1 MSVPYSQS
9 EVSYSTQNFLILK
22 HLRALPEQD
31 VDFLEHN
38 RCFHLPLPSIQE
50 EFINQ
55 YFLYLHPYYP
65 LIHEKDFWDMFLGRE
80 TDTEKT
86 PTMSLL
92 VFQAMLFA
100 ASSV

>member
-1 MSVPYSQS
+1 MSVPYSHS
-9 EVSYSTQNFLILK
+9 EVSYSSQYFLTLK
-22 HLRALPEQD
+22 DLRVLPEQD
-31 VDFLEHN
+31 VEFLEHN
-38 RCFHLPLPSIQE
+38 RCFHLPLPTIQE

-80 TDTEKT
+80 TGTEKT

-92 VFQAMLFA
+92 VFQAMMFA